1 MYYLQSWC
9 TAECLSG
16 CGIMDRSSIKYVRT
30 IKFEIDVLL
39 NTSPIGFFSRIS
51 LSLADVNLRLEI
63 LNFAEPSYFNED
75 FPLPSTIFYTKKE
88 PKLLIALTPIPV
100 TKHRI
105 KPSLPGVSFHEYLPK
120 ISIAPQKLILY
131 FPQRISVVLFTNRH
145 KNQTPLQTSLLSS
158 MISAEILPIF
168 PLWTSS
174 AFVFALSS
182 LDETTALVNHKIH
195 DGMWEMNWYATR
207 IFYFENPILARYKL
221 REIRTW
227 SRYPT
232 TFFTLTQWVASI
244 SKAKHI

>member
-1 MYYLQSWC
+1 MYYLQYWC

-16 CGIMDRSSIKYVRT
+16 CGIMDLSSIKYVRT

-39 NTSPIGFFSRIS
+39 NTSPIGFFSPIF

-120 ISIAPQKLILY
+120 ISIAPQKIILY

-145 KNQTPLQTSLLSS
+145 NNQTSLLSS
-158 MISAEILPIF
+158 MISADILPIF

-182 LDETTALVNHKIH
+182 LDETTALVNHKIY
-195 DGMWEMNWYATR
+195 DRMWVMNWYAIL
-207 IFYFENPILARYKL
+207 IFHFENPIFVRCKL

-227 SRYPT
+227 PRYST
-232 TFFTLTQWVASI
+232 TE
-244 SKAKHI
+244 KKHVRKW